1 MASDDGVS
9 DADVPQAAERP
20 PIGER
25 VPPGL
30 ILKWAAA
37 GTVGVLI
44 VLLAAYGIYV
54 VRSVLVLVLVG
65 LFVAVSLEPVVNWL
79 IKRGLRR
86 SYAVT
91 IVVLVAVAMFA
102 VFAWSI
108 VPPIV
113 QQGGALVSDLP
124 GYLQRLSAE
133 SRGVREITDR
143 YNLTDRLTA
152 AAAQIPTKLAGGAVG
167 FVQRFFGALA
177 STLTVLVLA
186 IYFMADMPR
195 LRRGAVRLFPPQ
207 RRTRVAEIVDVV
219 VDRVGA
225 YMIGNLIIS
234 LIAGVSTFACLELV
248 RVPFALPL
256 AVTVALTDLIPM
268 VGATIGAAICVIV
281 SAFTAGIWPQAIIVL
296 AFFIAY
302 QQLENYLIA
311 PRVLRNS
318 VDLSAVM
325 VLLVALIGG
334 TVLGL
339 VGAVMA
345 IPLAATVKVVLTP
358 TVDALHDPQPPAD
371 EQPPGESPG

>member
-1 MASDDGVS
+1 MASDDQQTGAG
-9 DADVPQAAERP
+9 DPAASAP
-20 PIGER
+20 
-25 VPPGL
+25 VPPSV

-37 GTVGVLI
+37 GTVGVLG
-44 VLLAAYGIYV
+44 VLLAAYGLYV
-54 VRSVLVLVLVG
+54 VRSVLVLVIVG
-65 LFVAVSLEPVVNWL
+65 LFVAISLEPAVRWL
-79 IKRGLRR
+79 TTKGVRR
-86 SYAVT
+86 TYAVAV
-91 IVVLVAVAMFA
+91 VVLVALALFA

-113 QQGGALVSDLP
+113 DQGGALVDDLP

-133 SRGVREITDR
+133 SGPVREITDR
-143 YNLTDRLTA
+143 YNLTDRLTSLVA
-152 AAAQIPTKLAGGAVG
+152 GLPGQLAGGAVG
-167 FVQRFFGALA
+167 FVQQFLGMLA

-195 LRRGAVRLFPPQ
+195 LRRGVVRLFPA
-207 RRTRVAEIVDVV
+207 RRRPRITEIVDVV
-219 VDRVGA
+219 VAKVGA

-234 LIAGVSTFACLELV
+234 LFAGVSTFACLELV
-248 RVPFALPL
+248 GIPFALPL

-281 SAFTAGIWPQAIIVL
+281 SVFTAGIWPQAVIVL
-296 AFFIAY
+296 LFFIAY

-311 PRVLRNS
+311 PRVMRNS
-318 VDLSAVM
+318 VDLSAVA

-345 IPLAATVKVVLTP
+345 IPLAATVKVVLNP
-358 TVDALHDPQPPAD
+358 TIAAMDEPGGSADPQSPAD
-371 EQPPGESPG
+371 SAD